1 MSISTS
7 LLGNDAIAAAIKS
20 GNINIAGAM
29 QFEVMELSNESKD
42 AQIQHAAIL
51 RKYESQKRG
60 RTIVVPTAIDD
71 VKSKLRELG
80 KPVTLFGEG
89 HADRRERLREVIANL
104 EIKDEEIS
112 KIQVSYL
119 CDFETVPLI
128 LSQRRNKAK
137 SIAVIYIRIRQL
149 ERAGSNQPKLYA
161 NCFKC

>member
-42 AQIQHAAIL
+42 AQIQHAEIL

-104 EIKDEEIS
+104 EIKEEEIS
-112 KIQVSYL
+112 KIQVNYK
-119 CDFETVPLI
+119 CNFE
-128 LSQRRNKAK
+128 
-137 SIAVIYIRIRQL
+137 VIPQIPFNQL
-149 ERAGSNQPKLYA
+149 ESVVIISVRIPRLESAGSYQSKLYA
-161 NCFKC
+161 YSFKC